1 MKIKHNISN
10 TTMKKSTLYSVIRKI
25 EGNEN
30 ISVITT
36 RSNAECREYLRQ
48 LADDGRLTDVK
59 FFGHGRG
66 FSADRFGR
74 KFTFEI
80 VKSSKVA

>member
-1 MKIKHNISN
+1 
-10 TTMKKSTLYSVIRKI
+10 MKKSTLYSVIRKI

-48 LADDGRLTDVK
+48 LADDSRLTEVK
-59 FFGHGRG
+59 FFGRGRG

-80 VKSSKVA
+80 VKSSKVGIFS

>member
-1 MKIKHNISN
+1 M
-10 TTMKKSTLYSVIRKI
+10 MKKSTLYSVIRKI

-36 RSNAECREYLRQ
+36 CSNAECREYLRQ

>member
-1 MKIKHNISN
+1 M
-10 TTMKKSTLYSVIRKI
+10 MKKSTLYSVIRKI

-36 RSNAECREYLRQ
+36 RSNTECREYLRQ

-59 FFGHGRG
+59 FFGRGRG